1 MGQINFSCWEVTT
14 RMESDERQGF
24 KRKIHD
30 ASEKSCFRGEAIYY
44 ILMKD

>member
-14 RMESDERQGF
+14 RMESVERQGF

-30 ASEKSCFRGEAIYY
+30 ASEKSVLEVKLFI
-44 ILMKD
+44 IL